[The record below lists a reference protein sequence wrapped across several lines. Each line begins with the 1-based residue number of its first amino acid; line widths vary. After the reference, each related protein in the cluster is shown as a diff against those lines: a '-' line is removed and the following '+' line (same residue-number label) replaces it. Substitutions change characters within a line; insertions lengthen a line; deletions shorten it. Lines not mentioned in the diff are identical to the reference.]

1 MKHLSLAALIVSTV
15 ALTAC
20 GKKHKEETAAAPA
33 PTATAP
39 APAPTPA
46 PAPADDPAAKSKEQ
60 REKESKQKA
69 LDFATME
76 DKYIN
81 DPRGQW
87 ASDAKASSS
96 FSEDPKNPPEDGGK
110 VKRVLGPV
118 DNKVWTN
125 NNQDIGFDWL
135 ETTYAKPVSATEVR
149 IVFSHGNGV
158 DAVTK
163 LELQDTDGKW
173 VTVWSGLSDQKEDNR
188 GDRTWFV
195 KTFDK
200 TPYKVKAV
208 KFTIANNVHT
218 GYKEVD
224 AVQLVGD

>member
-1 MKHLSLAALIVSTV
+1 MKHLSLTALIISTV

-33 PTATAP
+33 PVATAQAP
-39 APAPTPA
+39 APSPA

-60 REKESKQKA
+60 REKESRQQA
-69 LDFATME
+69 LDYSTME

-81 DPRGQW
+81 DPRAQW
-87 ASDAKASSS
+87 ASGAKASSS

-110 VKRVLGPV
+110 VKRLLGPV
-118 DNKVWTN
+118 DGSVWTN
-125 NNQDIGFDWL
+125 NNQDIGFDWV
-135 ETTYAKPVSATEVR
+135 ETTYAKPVAATEVR
-149 IVFSHGNGV
+149 IVFHAGNGV
-158 DAVTK
+158 DTVTK
-163 LELQDTDGKW
+163 LELQDTEGKW
-173 VTVWSGLSDQKEDNR
+173 VTVWSGVPDGKADDR
-188 GDRTWFV
+188 GSRSWFV